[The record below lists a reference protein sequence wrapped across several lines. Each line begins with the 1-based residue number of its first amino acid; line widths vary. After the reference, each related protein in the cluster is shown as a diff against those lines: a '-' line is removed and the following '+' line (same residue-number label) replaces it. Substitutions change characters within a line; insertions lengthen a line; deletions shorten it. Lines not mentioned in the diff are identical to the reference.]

1 LESGREMSQLNCKR
15 HARVGAY
22 SDYVHGM

>member
-1 LESGREMSQLNCKR
+1 LESGREMSPLNCKR
-15 HARVGAY
+15 HARMDAY